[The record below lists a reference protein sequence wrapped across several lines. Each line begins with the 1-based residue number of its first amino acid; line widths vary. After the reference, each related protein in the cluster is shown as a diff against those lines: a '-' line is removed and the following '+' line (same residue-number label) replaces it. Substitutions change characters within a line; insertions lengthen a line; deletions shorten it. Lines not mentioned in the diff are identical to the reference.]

1 MGWLPAVCQVVR
13 RMLDVA
19 FPINILNRM
28 PSDSKSAR
36 PQPAK
41 VALLFET
48 PNAYARGILLGIGD
62 YILSH
67 GPWRVYLATFGI
79 NDGPPPWLAPWDG
92 QGIILRGE
100 NRRMAKAVANLSIP
114 VVDMTPSRLLP
125 QAPWVKS
132 DDAAVARLAAQH
144 FLERGFQHFAFCG
157 NTRFNVSNRRLEYF
171 QSCVRNQGHPCHIFE
186 PADATWSDDVET
198 DAIGRW
204 LEDLPKPVAVFAF
217 NDERGQQVLD
227 GCRRAGLTVPEEV
240 AVLGVDNDEV
250 LCALSPPPMSS
261 VILNPRRGGWEAAAL
276 LMRLM
281 HGEKIPP
288 SEHFIP
294 PVDVAVRQSTD
305 VLAVDDPQIG
315 RALRYIRE
323 HACERIGVKEVL
335 RHSPMA
341 RRVMETRF
349 RKLLGRTP
357 RQEIVRVQINRVK
370 ELLVGTSLPV
380 AQIAE
385 RAGFDPEYVSIVF
398 KQETGLTP
406 SEFRKQFG
414 AGR

>member
-1 MGWLPAVCQVVR
+1 M
-13 RMLDVA
+13 
-19 FPINILNRM
+19 
-28 PSDSKSAR
+28 
-36 PQPAK
+36 QPAASPK

-48 PNAYARGILLGIGD
+48 PNAYARGILLGIGE

-79 NDGPPPWLAPWDG
+79 NDRPPAWLASWDG
-92 QGIILRGE
+92 QGIIVRGE
-100 NRRMAKAVANLSIP
+100 NRRMAEAVAKLSLP
-114 VVDMTPSRLLP
+114 AVDMTPSRLLP

-144 FLERGFQHFAFCG
+144 FFERGFRNFAFCG
-157 NTRFNVSNRRLEYF
+157 NPRFNVSNRRREYF
-171 QSCVRNQGHPCHIFE
+171 QIYVRDHGHSCHVFKS
-186 PADATWSDDVET
+186 ADETLNDDLEI

-204 LEDLPKPVAVFAF
+204 LKELPKPVAVFAF
-217 NDERGQQVLD
+217 NDGRGQQVLD
-227 GCRRAGLTVPEEV
+227 GCRRAGLAVPEEV

-281 HGEKIPP
+281 NEEKIPP
-288 SEHFIP
+288 AEHFIP
-294 PVDVAVRQSTD
+294 PVDVAIRQSTD
-305 VLAVDDPQIG
+305 ILAVDDPQMT

-323 HACERIGVKEVL
+323 HACEGIGVKDVL
-335 RHSPMA
+335 RHCPMA

-380 AQIAE
+380 AEIAE

-398 KQETGLTP
+398 KQETRLTP
-406 SEFRKQFG
+406 SEFRKKFG